1 MIEEAD
7 AVSVITVYRQVGSRG
22 RYIAEN
28 VARTLDCHFTDY
40 QNVERILLQY
50 GYSQVREVYET
61 TPDFWD
67 RFTKKGPERDT
78 INALLQSVSRAEAHH
93 GNVVM
98 LGRGCF
104 AALQEL
110 SDVLNVRVTAPLGL
124 RIERVMQDQQMT
136 KDQATAFV
144 AEKDKLVQEFVKSS
158 YGVSPDDWGM
168 FDLVIDTGKVDADAA
183 VRWLVEAVRGL
194 PQSGDPRPPADS
206 LKVDPVIASAVSREF
221 ERMARLRTER
231 KAAREEGRNE

>member
-1 MIEEAD
+1 
-7 AVSVITVYRQVGSRG
+7 VSVITVYRQVGSRG

-61 TPDFWD
+61 APDFWD
-67 RFTKKGPERDT
+67 RFTRKGPERDT
-78 INALLQSVSRAEAHH
+78 INALLRSVTRAEAHH

-104 AALQEL
+104 AALQGL
-110 SDVLNVRVTAPLGL
+110 SDVFNVRLKAPLDL

-136 KDQATAFV
+136 RDEATAFV
-144 AEKDKLVQEFVKSS
+144 TEKDKLVHEFVKSS
-158 YGVSPDDWGM
+158 YGASPDDCGM
-168 FDLVIDTGKVDADAA
+168 FDVVIDTAKVDPDA
-183 VRWLVEAVRGL
+183 VVLWLAEAARAL
-194 PQSGDPRPPADS
+194 PRPGDPRPSAAS
-206 LKVDPVIASAVSREF
+206 LDVDPVIATAVSHEF
-221 ERMARLRTER
+221 ERMVRLRAER
-231 KAAREEGRNE
+231 KAPRAEGRQG